1 MWVLKG
7 TRLPL
12 FSGYMILALT
22 FFTVLS
28 SRSTLAA
35 KTPHTL
41 ADERHLEE
49 SLANR
54 MIKEED
60 LKENRHLTELLGE
73 DHLFNNA
80 NSLLVETS
88 HDNEDDA
95 SFAVGYDDSDDVE
108 ARNTLSGSLMKSR
121 KSSVTATK
129 KDKLSGTPEE
139 SLKSIGFQVDDN
151 DQGSDSITTTSD
163 SADMQQ
169 SLKPKEKA
177 EEAAS
182 KKTTMTN
189 SGVHDSGMNS
199 KSKKTSTSSL
209 GGKKEKSVYEE
220 LYDEHEMKAVKE
232 TLVSQAKANFAKDSW
247 QPLHS
252 FNNAKLVFDGS

>member
-1 MWVLKG
+1 MWGPKG
-7 TRLPL
+7 TKLTL

-22 FFTVLS
+22 IITVLS
-28 SRSTLAA
+28 SQSSLAA

-151 DQGSDSITTTSD
+151 DQGSDSVTMTSD

-169 SLKPKEKA
+169 PLKPKVKA

-189 SGVHDSGMNS
+189 SSRKNS
-199 KSKKTSTSSL
+199 KSKETSTSSL

>member
-1 MWVLKG
+1 MWYSERLK
-7 TRLPL
+7 LAHL
-12 FSGYMILALT
+12 FFILT
-22 FFTVLS
+22 FITLLS

-41 ADERHLEE
+41 AEEKKLEE
-49 SLANR
+49 LLANR

-60 LKENRHLTELLGE
+60 LKENRHLTELFGN
-73 DHLFNNA
+73 DHLFNNV

-95 SFAVGYDDSDDVE
+95 SFAVGYDDSDNVE
-108 ARNTLSGSLMKSR
+108 ARNNFRGLKSR

-151 DQGSDSITTTSD
+151 DSDSVTMTSD
-163 SADMQQ
+163 SADTLP
-169 SLKPKEKA
+169 LKPKERS
-177 EEAAS
+177 EEAAA

-189 SGVHDSGMNS
+189 SNTRNS
-199 KSKKTSTSSL
+199 RINLKNKSKELSSSSSTSSSLKL
-209 GGKKEKSVYEE
+209 GDDEKSEKSPYEE

-232 TLVSQAKANFAKDSW
+232 TLVS
-247 QPLHS
+247 
-252 FNNAKLVFDGS
+252 